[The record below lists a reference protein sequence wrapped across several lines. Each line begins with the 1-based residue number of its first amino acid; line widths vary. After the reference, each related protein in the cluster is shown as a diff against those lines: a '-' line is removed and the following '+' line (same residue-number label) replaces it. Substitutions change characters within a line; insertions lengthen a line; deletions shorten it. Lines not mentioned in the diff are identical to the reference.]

1 MKLYLIFSELTN
13 AGFLNLPFARLNC
26 TGQVKDQSNKEQK
39 NIHHKD
45 SEKHNPFK
53 ETKIPE
59 KEETQQEES
68 VTEQQ
73 RKDAFTERVHLVQK
87 PYQDDL

>member
-1 MKLYLIFSELTN
+1 MKDKTQERET
-13 AGFLNLPFARLNC
+13 P
-26 TGQVKDQSNKEQK
+26 EQK

-59 KEETQQEES
+59 KEETRQEES

-73 RKDAFTERVHLVQK
+73 RKDAFTER
-87 PYQDDL
+87 D

>member
-1 MKLYLIFSELTN
+1 MKDKTQERET
-13 AGFLNLPFARLNC
+13 P
-26 TGQVKDQSNKEQK
+26 EQK

-73 RKDAFTERVHLVQK
+73 RKDAFTER
-87 PYQDDL
+87 D